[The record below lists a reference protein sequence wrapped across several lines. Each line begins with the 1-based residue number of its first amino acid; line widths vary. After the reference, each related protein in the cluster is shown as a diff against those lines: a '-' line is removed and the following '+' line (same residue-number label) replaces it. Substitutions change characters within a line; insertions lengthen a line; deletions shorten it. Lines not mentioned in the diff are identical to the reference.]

1 MEKFDYTLS
10 LQTTGAD
17 KSAADVQKLGNA
29 IEQVEAKV
37 RKETAATE
45 SATRAKQEYSVTA
58 SKVTASSGAMGRGIQ
73 NVAFQFQ
80 DMAVQAE
87 MGVSA
92 TRIFSQQVPQLLGG
106 FGAIGAVA
114 GAVIGIGVPLAAAL
128 FRSGKEAEDAAPKID
143 EINDALDNF
152 AESAERAADA
162 KRADVNEAWIE
173 SLDAEEKSYERINQ
187 RLAIQIALNAK
198 LRAIKEG
205 GDAAEREARIAEIEA
220 DPNKSE
226 EDKITETAAIREEA
240 ARAAAAAEKQK
251 LDDQAKLD
259 AAAARDAQAK
269 AARQAADAETAAQAR
284 AAFEAQRAVLERD
297 YKAGQAAKKDV
308 PALKKQL
315 FDERTSG
322 QTLSPGGQFDAAAFD
337 ARAKRITALEAEL
350 NTAKKALARVKESE
364 TKLQDAD
371 ANLEQFRAGE
381 TKQKQEAE
389 AAQAEAERAA
399 DQAQASGVF
408 AREAAPGIDRQLTQD
423 LRGQAARRNA
433 ALRRAAQQRQR
444 ETQDLAGGRLEEVAG
459 ALEGGL
465 DASARQRGLGLRGAG
480 NRRKNETLQ
489 AVGKALAD
497 GTDAGELQKLGDM
510 IREKQKEN
518 GAAMTAAL
526 LEIISGLMEQAQQ
539 VATIKAQV
547 KALRNNGK

>member
-1 MEKFDYTLS
+1 MAEKKIEIRIAA
-10 LQTTGAD
+10 TGGD
-17 KSAADVQKLGNA
+17 QAAA
-29 IEQVEAKV
+29 EV
-37 RKETAATE
+37 RKLETATEADTTATNR
-45 SATRAKQEYSVTA
+45 ATKAKQEYSVTA

-114 GAVIGIGVPLAAAL
+114 GAVVGIGVPLAAAL
-128 FRSGKEAEDAAPKID
+128 FRSGKEAEEAAPKID
-143 EINDALDNF
+143 DIKDALENF
-152 AESAERAADA
+152 AESAEKAAYA
-162 KRADVNEAWIE
+162 KRADVNEAWLE

-226 EDKITETAAIREEA
+226 EDKIRETAAIREEA
-240 ARAAAAAEKQK
+240 SRARAAAEKQK

-259 AAAARDAQAK
+259 AADAADKQAK
-269 AARQAADAETAAQAR
+269 AQRQAADAAAAAR
-284 AAFEAQRAVLERD
+284 AVAALDAQRRAIEEQATAGKDAQGRLPGLE
-297 YKAGQAAKKDV
+297 KE
-308 PALKKQL
+308 L
-315 FDERTSG
+315 FNERTSG

-337 ARAKRITALEAEL
+337 ARQKRIKELEAEVAP
-350 NTAKKALARVKESE
+350 AKAAANRLPELDAARKTS
-364 TKLQDAD
+364 D
-371 ANLEQFRAGE
+371 ANLEQFRTASK
-381 TKQKQEAE
+381 KQKDEAD
-389 AAQAEAERAA
+389 AAQAEAEKAA

-408 AREAAPGIDRQLTQD
+408 AREAAPGIDRQLNQD
-423 LRGQAARRNA
+423 LRGQSARRDA
-433 ALRRAAQQRQR
+433 SLRRAAQERQR
-444 ETQDLAGGRLEEVAG
+444 DAQEQARNRLEEVVEER
-459 ALEGGL
+459 EGGL
-465 DASARQRGLGLRGAG
+465 DASARKRGLGVRDAG

-489 AVGKALAD
+489 TVGKALAD
-497 GTDAGELQKLGDM
+497 GTDEGELQKLGDM

-526 LEIISGLMEQAQQ
+526 LEIISGLQEQAQQ
-539 VATIKAQV
+539 VAAIKSQV
-547 KALRNNGK
+547 KALRNNSKK

>member
-1 MEKFDYTLS
+1 MAEKKIEIRIAA
-10 LQTTGAD
+10 TGGD
-17 KSAADVQKLGNA
+17 QAAA
-29 IEQVEAKV
+29 EV
-37 RKETAATE
+37 RKLETATEADTTATNR
-45 SATRAKQEYSVTA
+45 ATKAKQEYSVTA

-114 GAVIGIGVPLAAAL
+114 GAVVGIGVPLAAAL
-128 FRSGKEAEDAAPKID
+128 FRSGKEAEEAAPKID
-143 EINDALDNF
+143 DIKDALENF
-152 AESAERAADA
+152 AESAEKAAYA
-162 KRADVNEAWIE
+162 KRADVNEAWLE

-226 EDKITETAAIREEA
+226 EDKIRETAAIREEA
-240 ARAAAAAEKQK
+240 SRARAAAEKQK

-259 AAAARDAQAK
+259 AADAADKQAK
-269 AARQAADAETAAQAR
+269 AQRQAADAAAAAR
-284 AAFEAQRAVLERD
+284 AVAALDAQRRAIEEQATAGKDAQGRLPGLE
-297 YKAGQAAKKDV
+297 KE
-308 PALKKQL
+308 L
-315 FDERTSG
+315 FNERTSG

-337 ARAKRITALEAEL
+337 ARQKRIKELEAEVAA
-350 NTAKKALARVKESE
+350 AKAAANRLPELDAARKTS
-364 TKLQDAD
+364 D
-371 ANLEQFRAGE
+371 ANLEQFRTASK
-381 TKQKQEAE
+381 KQKDEAD
-389 AAQAEAERAA
+389 AAQAEAEKAA

-408 AREAAPGIDRQLTQD
+408 AREAAPGIDRQLNQD
-423 LRGQAARRNA
+423 LRGQSARRDA
-433 ALRRAAQQRQR
+433 SLRRAAQERQR
-444 ETQDLAGGRLEEVAG
+444 DAQDQARNRLEEVVEER
-459 ALEGGL
+459 EGGL
-465 DASARQRGLGLRGAG
+465 DASARKRGLGVRDAG

-489 AVGKALAD
+489 TVGKALAD
-497 GTDAGELQKLGDM
+497 GTDEGELQKLGDM

-526 LEIISGLMEQAQQ
+526 LEIISGLQEQAQQ
-539 VATIKAQV
+539 VAAIKSQV
-547 KALRNNGK
+547 KALRNNSKK